1 MAELID
7 IKTIVDLLTQRI
19 EAVAAEVLP
28 RGHREG
34 HDWVEASTAR
44 GGIGD
49 SLRVCISGAR
59 AGTWAHFA
67 ANNDKKGDP
76 LELISY
82 VLFDGDKRKAIA
94 WAKSYLGLDGADPA
108 RIKQA
113 RLRAAAA
120 RKDAAEQEK
129 KQRAETQKY
138 VKALWLRAEANIIN
152 TAVDYYLRGRGIDIR
167 HLAHFPRALR
177 FARDLKHK
185 NGNYYPAMIA
195 AIVNNAG
202 EHVAVHRTYLQQ
214 ADNFG
219 VVKADLGDGAKMV
232 LGSYAGGYI
241 PISRGASGKSLRDAP
256 AGDRVILCE
265 GIEDGLTLALAQPDA
280 RVLAAISV
288 NNFKNIILPDTVCT
302 VVVAA
307 DNDDE
312 GSAAANALEDA
323 VQGFIDQGRDVYVVR
338 ARGAKDFN
346 DMLRGQA

>member
-19 EAVAAEVLP
+19 ESVAAEILP

-34 HDWVEASTAR
+34 HDWVEASTSK
-44 GGIGD
+44 GGLGD

-67 ANNDKKGDP
+67 NNNKKGDP
-76 LELISY
+76 LELVSY

-113 RLRAAAA
+113 RLKAAAV
-120 RKDAAEQEK
+120 RKNAQEEERK
-129 KQRAETQKY
+129 HREATQKY
-138 VKALWLRAEANIIN
+138 VKALWLRAEADIVN

-185 NGNYYPAMIA
+185 SGEHFPAMVA
-195 AIVNNAG
+195 AIVNNSG
-202 EHVAVHRTYLQQ
+202 EQVAVHRTYLKH
-214 ADNFG
+214 AEDFR
-219 VVKADLGDGAKMV
+219 VVKADLGESAKMV

-241 PISRGASGKSLRDAP
+241 PISRGASGKSLKDAP

-265 GIEDGLTLALAQPDA
+265 GIEDGLTLALAQPRA
-280 RVLAAISV
+280 RVLVTISV
-288 NNFKNIILPDTVCT
+288 NNMRNIILPETVRT

-307 DNDDE
+307 DNDAA
-312 GSAAANALEDA
+312 GSAAANALDEA

-338 ARGAKDFN
+338 ARGGKDFN